1 VSDGVIHSR
10 GLFFGQRI
18 PLPKSVI
25 RLVSKYHAYLFAWA
39 TIYTLWYH
47 PMENTFGHLLGFAHT
62 GLLMLQGSLI
72 YTPIHYNKYWIVSKS
87 FDSHSFLDLR
97 NDL

>member
-1 VSDGVIHSR
+1 
-10 GLFFGQRI
+10 
-18 PLPKSVI
+18 
-25 RLVSKYHAYLFAWA
+25 
-39 TIYTLWYH
+39 
-47 PMENTFGHLLGFAHT
+47 MENTFGHLLGFAHT

-87 FDSHSFLDLR
+87 FGSHSFLDLR